1 VISDPKL
8 FKTTLNWSQQFREV
22 AFMDSNIIRNCIQIT
37 IACCRCF
44 FNKTDSQ
51 NAFESLKQYQQ
62 TTKDWVLVIYHMIL
76 K

>member
-1 VISDPKL
+1 ML
-8 FKTTLNWSQQFREV
+8 Y
-22 AFMDSNIIRNCIQIT
+22 
-37 IACCRCF
+37 

-76 K
+76 KMMLSHCNLAILTV

>member
-1 VISDPKL
+1 LRLAVDAL
-8 FKTTLNWSQQFREV
+8 L
-22 AFMDSNIIRNCIQIT
+22 
-37 IACCRCF
+37 
-44 FNKTDSQ
+44 NKTDSQ